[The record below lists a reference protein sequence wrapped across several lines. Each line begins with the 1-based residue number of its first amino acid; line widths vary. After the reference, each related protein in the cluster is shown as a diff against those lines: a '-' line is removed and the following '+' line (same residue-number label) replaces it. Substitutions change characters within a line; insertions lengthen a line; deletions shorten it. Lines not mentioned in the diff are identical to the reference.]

1 MFKSGRVYPR
11 AMHACMCAQFCPA
24 LLTPWTIALQA
35 PLVMGFSRPE
45 SWSGMLF
52 PSPGDLLNPGIKPES
67 PALADRFFTTML
79 PGKPN
84 CIRKNLRQAFRQRW
98 NVAPN

>member
-35 PLVMGFSRPE
+35 PLVMGFSRKNT
-45 SWSGMLF
+45 GVGCHFLF
-52 PSPGDLLNPGIKPES
+52 QGIH
-67 PALADRFFTTML
+67 LTHGRFFTTET
-79 PGKPN
+79 PGKS
-84 CIRKNLRQAFRQRW
+84 QRITKGGKGR
-98 NVAPN
+98 ND